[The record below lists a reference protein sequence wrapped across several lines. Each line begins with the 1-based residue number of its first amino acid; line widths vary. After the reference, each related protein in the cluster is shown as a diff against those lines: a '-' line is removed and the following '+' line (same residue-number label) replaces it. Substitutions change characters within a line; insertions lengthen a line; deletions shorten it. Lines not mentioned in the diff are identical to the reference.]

1 MTRVSAV
8 NAAETPPTLCCIAA
22 HCVLYHIYSSRMGC
36 ASRAHD
42 VQNAHTDH
50 SAADAVK

>member
-1 MTRVSAV
+1 MTRVATV

-22 HCVLYHIYSSRMGC
+22 YYVLYHIYSSRTGF
-36 ASRAHD
+36 ASRVHG
-42 VQNAHTDH
+42 VQNAHTGH